1 MGATYLMCYPG
12 PRWQIRGGANPRS
25 QSKSPT
31 NPRAAMREWLTLADA
46 ITRAGGHIL
55 VMAPPADDAGAQLSG
70 LVYAANHGAM
80 FKNGDQWLFL
90 VSKMAV
96 PHRGGERE
104 VVRRFFAEAGVPTLE
119 AQHEWEGQSEVQSLK
134 AARVILSWGVRSKR
148 ESLEEV
154 RRVLPKQ
161 SRTLEV
167 QVKEPFTHGDAVLA
181 PLYTRAGDMV
191 VLAYGLGMV
200 NRSIPELRTFIGTS
214 GDVVS
219 IDEDDAMAAAT
230 SALSVNG
237 TVLLPA
243 GTSTGLRGTLVRRG
257 FTAVEEIEMPEL
269 LGKGGGG
276 PRSLVNEMPGFVIS
290 DEAPSYSHLRDKLYA
305 LAEGY
310 PESAGG
316 GAPPAP
322 AAPTTTPSSST

>member
-25 QSKSPT
+25 QSKPPT
-31 NPRAAMREWLTLADA
+31 NPRAAMREWLAVADA

-55 VMAPPADDAGAQLSG
+55 VMAPPPDEQKVDAGAQLSG

-80 FKNGDQWLFL
+80 FKNGDQWLFM

-96 PHRGGERE
+96 AHRAGERE
-104 VVRRFFAEAGVPTLE
+104 VVKRFFAEARVPTLE

-167 QVKEPFTHGDAVLA
+167 QVKEPFTHGDAVLG
-181 PLYTRAGDMV
+181 PLYTRAGDML
-191 VLAYGLGMV
+191 VLAYGAGMV

-219 IDEDDAMAAAT
+219 IDEDDVTAAAT

-237 TVLLPA
+237 TVILPA

-257 FTAVEEIEMPEL
+257 FTAVEEIDMPEL

-290 DEAPSYSHLRDKLYA
+290 DEAPSYSLLRDKLYA
-305 LAEGY
+305 LAESY
-310 PESAGG
+310 PETAAG
-316 GAPPAP
+316 
-322 AAPTTTPSSST
+322 

>member
-1 MGATYLMCYPG
+1 
-12 PRWQIRGGANPRS
+12 
-25 QSKSPT
+25 
-31 NPRAAMREWLTLADA
+31 MREWLAVADA

-55 VMAPPADDAGAQLSG
+55 VMAPPADDASAQLSG

-80 FKNGDQWLFL
+80 FKNGDEWLFL
-90 VSKMAV
+90 VSKMSVA
-96 PHRGGERE
+96 HRQGERA
-104 VVRRFFAEAGVPTLE
+104 VVKRFFDEARVPTLE
-119 AQHEWEGQSEVQSLK
+119 AQHDWEGQAEVLSLK

-148 ESLEEV
+148 ESIEDV

-167 QVKEPFTHGDAVLA
+167 QVKEPFVHGDACLA
-181 PLYTRAGDMV
+181 PIYTRAGDML
-191 VLAYGLGMV
+191 VLAYGGGLA

-237 TVLLPA
+237 TVILPT

-257 FTAVEEIEMPEL
+257 FTAVEEIDMPEL

-290 DEAPSYSHLRDKLYA
+290 DEAPSYSLLRDKLHA
-305 LAEGY
+305 LADSY
-310 PESAGG
+310 PESVGS
-316 GAPPAP
+316 APPPAAP
-322 AAPTTTPSSST
+322 AA